1 LALANGLA
9 DAGFRR
15 FCLAG
20 SRNLFLRRTLVVG
33 AIGRTK
39 NSMRRRIR
47 CWLAALLVGLAQ
59 PALAHISPSEYRD
72 VGVTVP
78 AGAVLSLPASVTDEA
93 GRPRSLRDL
102 VTKPTVLV
110 FADYTCRTLCGPVV
124 AFVGAALQQTGLD
137 AGTQFELLVVGLDP
151 KDGAAAAAQ
160 MRHTHLA
167 DDPAIDGATRF
178 VTADETTIKTLTA
191 ALGYRYRYDADDDQ
205 YVHPAAAYVLRADG
219 AVARVLT
226 GIGLSGDDM
235 RLALVEAGE
244 GRIGTFRDHIR
255 LLCSSFDPAHGAYNV
270 MVSRML
276 AATGLVTMLALGG
289 GIGALLLMG
298 RRRPAA

>member
-1 LALANGLA
+1 
-9 DAGFRR
+9 
-15 FCLAG
+15 
-20 SRNLFLRRTLVVG
+20 
-33 AIGRTK
+33 
-39 NSMRRRIR
+39 
-47 CWLAALLVGLAQ
+47 
-59 PALAHISPSEYRD
+59 
-72 VGVTVP
+72 
-78 AGAVLSLPASVTDEA
+78 
-93 GRPRSLRDL
+93 
-102 VTKPTVLV
+102 
-110 FADYTCRTLCGPVV
+110 
-124 AFVGAALQQTGLD
+124 LQQTGLD
-137 AGTQFELLVVGLDP
+137 AGTQFELLIVGLDP

-160 MRHTHLA
+160 MRRTHLA
-167 DDPAIDGATRF
+167 DDPAIDGATHF

-244 GRIGTFRDHIR
+244 GRIGTFRDQIR

-276 AATGLVTMLALGG
+276 AATGLVTMLALGS